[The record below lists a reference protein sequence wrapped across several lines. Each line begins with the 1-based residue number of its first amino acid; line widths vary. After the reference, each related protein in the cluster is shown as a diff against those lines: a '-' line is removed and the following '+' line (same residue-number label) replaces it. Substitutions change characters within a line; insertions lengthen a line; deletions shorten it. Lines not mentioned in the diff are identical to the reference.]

1 MLDATDAERLF
12 DLDPYARARYQVR
25 VTIPAWWEAAGIL
38 PFKAGDD
45 ARDGWEYPREPG
57 RTFTTWADASEVWL
71 AAYQFK
77 WPTQFL
83 AGMMFTPGRPLDTW
97 AARILRA
104 FDRQRLGVHD
114 MGGFDGENSP
124 APLVRAALRWMLL
137 HSIGAFHST
146 GRTET
151 TITDGPMTRP
161 AGDGWGAPTNE
172 NGQAVWRRRVPLDG
186 RAAAMSHP
194 EWSAQ
199 VWGRAR
205 ARVLWAPTAVA
216 HTYAGALTIPAAQ
229 LVSIYGDAV
238 MTTNRPE
245 WADPRFDDGKPGRLR
260 VKGHLPDL
268 DAAGGWPTTGRAR
281 DRLMHQAETN
291 LRNEMNE

>member
-1 MLDATDAERLF
+1 
-12 DLDPYARARYQVR
+12 
-25 VTIPAWWEAAGIL
+25 
-38 PFKAGDD
+38 
-45 ARDGWEYPREPG
+45 
-57 RTFTTWADASEVWL
+57 
-71 AAYQFK
+71 
-77 WPTQFL
+77 
-83 AGMMFTPGRPLDTW
+83 
-97 AARILRA
+97 
-104 FDRQRLGVHD
+104 
-114 MGGFDGENSP
+114 
-124 APLVRAALRWMLL
+124 
-137 HSIGAFHST
+137 
-146 GRTET
+146 
-151 TITDGPMTRP
+151 
-161 AGDGWGAPTNE
+161 
-172 NGQAVWRRRVPLDG
+172 
-186 RAAAMSHP
+186 MSHP

-238 MTTNRPE
+238 MTTREPE
-245 WADPRFDDGKPGRLR
+245 WAAPRFDDGKPGRLR